1 MFRNKELKQQLE
13 QANQLHAQIQ
23 EYQRVLDDIEM
34 SAAEAQ
40 TEVKRLNLSAAKL
53 DRGLTKVVDFA
64 KNTKEKQVE
73 SEERLTDIE
82 KQIEDVK
89 SVFNNMQNAYE
100 KKQEYIERQ
109 QCDLLELQDQSKRYT
124 GLSKKI
130 SDISS
135 KDRNDVT
142 DLIESVKGLQQF
154 VFSIGTL
161 ALQSAIE
168 AGRMGDDGAE
178 YIKTAEEI
186 RCLAGEFAFQTEQIQ
201 RDLESLQSSHQ
212 EMDKQM
218 HTFISLLKENT
229 VSLGKIS
236 GEATQEKEIS
246 LPNDERI
253 LSALSEIE
261 TQLADLHVEAQD
273 SKQKQNL
280 IMDEMENIGACYM
293 AQQDSTASMAAL
305 IGNIKRIISN
315 IESKKGLM

>member
-23 EYQRVLDDIEM
+23 EYQRVLDGIEM
-34 SAAEAQ
+34 SASEAQ
-40 TEVKRLNLSAAKL
+40 TEVKRLNLNAAKL

-100 KKQEYIERQ
+100 KKQAYIERQ

-135 KDRNDVT
+135 KDGNDVT

-201 RDLESLQSSHQ
+201 RDLEGLQSSYQ

-218 HTFISLLKENT
+218 HAFISLLKENT
-229 VSLGKIS
+229 VSLAKIS

-246 LPNDERI
+246 LPDDEKI
-253 LSALSEIE
+253 VSALSEIE

-273 SKQKQNL
+273 SEQKQKL

-305 IGNIKRIISN
+305 IENIKRIISN
-315 IESKKGLM
+315 IEFKKGLM

>member
-13 QANQLHAQIQ
+13 QANQLQAQIQ
-23 EYQRVLDDIEM
+23 EYQRVLDGIEM

-135 KDRNDVT
+135 KDGNDVT

-246 LPNDERI
+246 LPDDEQI

-273 SKQKQNL
+273 SKQKQKL

-315 IESKKGLM
+315 IEYQKGLM